1 MKTKKETSH
10 IHDCGRVLVFGPPL
24 HEGES
29 ESLNMPFK
37 EGYMDYFSDAEEA
50 KKAMIENNY
59 QFILADYTVLYT
71 PTIELLNWARTAPQ
85 NASAICAMLQTHIAV
100 SASMWKLDAH
110 HTFLYEGL
118 GLDAM
123 TLPMSALFHSRTP
136 LKWIAH
142 VQSMFYM
149 MRREMENQTKR
160 LVFLVGEAGTAKF
173 TLAQIAHFR
182 SHRRTYPFVFANCK
196 NNERPVDRVW
206 DDTDISKFKKSIETL
221 FREADKGTLYL
232 HQVDRLDLEAQNIL
246 AEMLRSDKYDS
257 PGEPFPALI
266 ICSSRGGMAESVQSK
281 RSSRQLFNMLSRHT
295 MRIPP
300 LSEYREDIALL
311 AQKMLHNYCISRNKQ
326 PQTFTKKPL
335 EIIAEHPWSHNIREV
350 FDVVK
355 HASEL
360 VSGTKISERYLSFKP
375 HVEVNDTDSDKR
387 HKIRK
392 AIKDAKGK
400 KNKAAEI
407 LGVSP
412 KTLYAW
418 MHKLGMSLDL
428 YKNNRQNTKF

>member
-1 MKTKKETSH
+1 MKAENEGVANG
-10 IHDCGRVLVFGPPL
+10 GRVLVFGPPL
-24 HEGES
+24 LEGES

-37 EGYMDYFSDAEEA
+37 EGCMDYFSDAEEA

-100 SASMWKLDAH
+100 SASMWKLDSH
-110 HTFLYEGL
+110 HTFLYDGIS
-118 GLDAM
+118 LDAM

-149 MRREMENQTKR
+149 MRREMDKR
-160 LVFLVGEAGTAKF
+160 ARKLVFLVGEAGTAKF

-196 NNERPVDRVW
+196 NSEQKIDLLW
-206 DDTDISKFKKSIETL
+206 DDMDVVKFRKSIETL

-232 HQVDRLDLEAQNIL
+232 HQVDKLDLEAQNIL
-246 AEMLRSDKYDS
+246 AEMLQSDKYDK
-257 PGEPFPALI
+257 PDEPFPDLV
-266 ICSSRGGMAESVQSK
+266 ICSSRGGMAESVQCK
-281 RSSRQLFNMLSRHT
+281 RSSRHLFNLLSRHT

-300 LSEYREDIALL
+300 LSEYREDISVL
-311 AQKMLHNYCISRNKQ
+311 AEKMLHNYCISRKKE
-326 PQTFTKKPL
+326 PQVFTKKAL
-335 EIIAEHPWSHNIREV
+335 EIISEHPWSHNIREV

-355 HASEL
+355 HASEI

-375 HVEVNDTDSDKR
+375 HVEMNDTDSDKR

-392 AIKDAKGK
+392 AIKDANGK

-428 YKNNRQNTKF
+428 YKNNRQNTKI

>member
-1 MKTKKETSH
+1 MKAENE
-10 IHDCGRVLVFGPPL
+10 DVANGGRVLVFGPPL
-24 HEGES
+24 LEGES

-37 EGYMDYFSDAEEA
+37 EGCMDYFSDAEEA

-100 SASMWKLDAH
+100 SASMWKLDSH
-110 HTFLYEGL
+110 HTFLYDGIS
-118 GLDAM
+118 LDAM

-149 MRREMENQTKR
+149 MRREMDKQARK

-196 NNERPVDRVW
+196 NSEQKIDLLW
-206 DDTDISKFKKSIETL
+206 DDMDVVKFRKSIETL

-232 HQVDRLDLEAQNIL
+232 HQVDKLDLEAQNIL
-246 AEMLRSDKYDS
+246 AEMLQSDKYDK
-257 PGEPFPALI
+257 PDEPFPDLV
-266 ICSSRGGMAESVQSK
+266 ICSSRGGMAESVQCK

-326 PQTFTKKPL
+326 PQIFTKRAL

-375 HVEVNDTDSDKR
+375 HVETNDTDADKR

-392 AIKDAKGK
+392 AIKDANGK

-428 YKNNRQNTKF
+428 YKPKYMNSKI

>member
-1 MKTKKETSH
+1 MKAEQDEVST
-10 IHDCGRVLVFGPPL
+10 CGRVLVFGPPL
-24 HEGES
+24 AEGEA

-37 EGYMDYFSDAEEA
+37 EGGMEYFSDADDA
-50 KKAMIENNY
+50 KKAMMENNY
-59 QFILADYTVLYT
+59 KFILADYTILYT
-71 PTIELLNWARTAPQ
+71 PTIELLNWARTAPK

-100 SASMWKLDAH
+100 SASMWKLDSH
-110 HTFLYEGL
+110 HTFIYDGMS
-118 GLDAM
+118 LDAM

-149 MRREMENQTKR
+149 TRREVEKQTRK
-160 LVFLVGEAGTAKF
+160 LVFLIGEAGTAKF
-173 TLAQIAHFR
+173 TLAQISHFR
-182 SHRRTYPFVFANCK
+182 SHRRTYSFVFANCK
-196 NNERPVDRVW
+196 NIEPKVDLVW
-206 DDTDISKFKKSIETL
+206 NDLEIAKFKKSVETL

-232 HQVDRLDLEAQNIL
+232 HQVDRLDPEAQEIL
-246 AEMLRSDKYDS
+246 AEMLQSDKYEKS
-257 PGEPFPALI
+257 GEPFPSLV
-266 ICSSRGGMAESVQSK
+266 ICSSRGGMAESVQCK
-281 RSSRQLFNMLSRHT
+281 RSSRQLFNLLSRYT

-300 LSEYREDIALL
+300 LSEYREDIAML
-311 AQKMLHNYCISRNKQ
+311 AEKMLHNYCVSRNRE
-326 PQTFTKKPL
+326 PQRFTKKAL
-335 EIIAEHPWSHNIREV
+335 EIISEHPWSHNIREV

-360 VSGTKISERYLSFKP
+360 VNGTKISERYLSFKP
-375 HVEVNDTDSDKR
+375 HVEANDTDSDKR

-392 AIKDAKGK
+392 ALKDAKGR

-418 MHKLGMSLDL
+418 MHRLGMSLDL
-428 YKNNRQNTKF
+428 YKKNRLDTKI